1 MQKKILIGFLI
12 IIAISIPNG
21 IVGFLKVENAL
32 IEIDSHA
39 KTSIEDVKMMS
50 RLDNFV
56 TLMKYYDEL
65 HASMLSWRMQAEKRN
80 AYS

>member
-56 TLMKYYDEL
+56 TLMKYYDEVL
-65 HASMLSWRMQAEKRN
+65 TQAARN
-80 AYS
+80 YAFTSDQKWL